1 MYLITHIYSYMK
13 GSISDKEVIE
23 EMLKEHDIDIV
34 ISTVGGENILNQLPL
49 VEAIKAAGTV
59 KVRNICEA

>member
-23 EMLKEHDIDIV
+23 EMLKEHEIDIV
-34 ISTVGGENILNQLPL
+34 ISTVGGAYILNQLPL